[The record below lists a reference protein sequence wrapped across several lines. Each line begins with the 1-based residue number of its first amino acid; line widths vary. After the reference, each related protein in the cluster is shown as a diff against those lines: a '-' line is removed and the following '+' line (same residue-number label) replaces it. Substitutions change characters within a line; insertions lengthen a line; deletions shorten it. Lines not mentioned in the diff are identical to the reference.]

1 MVSNMENTEVFV
13 SPRAI
18 ATVLSLSVPAAYDL
32 AHRLG
37 ATKVNKGKTG
47 AVRVAI
53 SKIYEVYGDQIG
65 NAVRAENERVMS
77 RRWPA
82 SRKKGGG

>member
-1 MVSNMENTEVFV
+1 MENTEVFV

-18 ATVLSLSVPAAYDL
+18 AAVLSLSVPAVYDL

-47 AVRVAI
+47 AVRVPI
-53 SKIYEVYGDQIG
+53 SNIYAAYGEQIG
-65 NAVRAENERVMS
+65 NAIRAENQRVMS
-77 RRWPA
+77 RRWP
-82 SRKKGGG
+82 SRKKKGG